1 VAAVS
6 QLTVTGAELARGL
19 DLLDI
24 GTGANGLEEVDGGG
38 GLGDGGAGEG
48 GRGNDKWDLWDGGD
62 AVTAGEEKGGGGR
75 GGESGGSSEALL
87 SEVDLLVP
95 LSPDLGR
102 GEHATG
108 TALVTKGGLTSTVST
123 TTRDTRNT
131 CDGTT

>member
-1 VAAVS
+1 MAAVS
-6 QLTVTGAELARGL
+6 QLTVTGAELAGRL

-24 GTGANGLEEVDGGG
+24 GTSANGLEKVDGGR

-62 AVTAGEEKGGGGR
+62 AVTAGEEESGGR
-75 GGESGGSSEALL
+75 GCGKSRGSSEALL

-95 LSPDLGR
+95 LSPDLGW

-108 TALVTKGGLTSTVST
+108 TALVTEGGLTSTVGT